1 MNYEKIDKMIE
12 KLKEEN
18 KDLKTKLDYYKS
30 FFEKIKNIYD
40 ELYKL
45 NIDLEYKLNE
55 IIEIVDD
62 EDYNIWDKIIPSKY
76 KKVIREWNGW

>member
-1 MNYEKIDKMIE
+1 MNY
-12 KLKEEN
+12 
-18 KDLKTKLDYYKS
+18 
-30 FFEKIKNIYD
+30 EKIKNIYD

-62 EDYNIWDKIIPSKY
+62 EDCDIWNKIIPSKY
-76 KKVIREWNGW
+76 KKVIRE